1 MKSFLI
7 PFLIFAMM
15 FATKLFSAPVEMKQA
30 ESKSSTKSS
39 SQTLFDF
46 KVKDIK
52 GKELDLA
59 QYKGKV
65 TMIVNT
71 ASSCGFTPQMKELQD
86 LQTKFG
92 PQGFTV
98 LAFPSNDFKQ
108 DSGSNEE
115 ISKFAADT
123 YKITFPLMDKNPV
136 RGEDK
141 QPVYKFLTD
150 SKSSFM
156 FKEVKWNFEKFLVG
170 KDGKVIERWS
180 SEVKPSSAEVVKKI
194 ETALK

>member
-1 MKSFLI
+1 M
-7 PFLIFAMM
+7 A
-15 FATKLFSAPVEMKQA
+15 QA
-30 ESKSSTKSS
+30 NPPSESKSAIKSTSS
-39 SQTLFDF
+39 SETKTLFDF

-52 GKELDLA
+52 GSDVDLSK
-59 QYKGKV
+59 YKGKV
-65 TMIVNT
+65 TLIVNT
-71 ASSCGFTPQMKELQD
+71 ASACGFTPQMKDLQD
-86 LQTKFG
+86 LQAKYESK
-92 PQGFTV
+92 GFTV

-115 ISKFAADT
+115 ISKFAADK

-136 RGEDK
+136 RGDDK

-170 KDGKVIERWS
+170 KDGKVLQRWT
-180 SEVKPSSAEVVKKI
+180 SEVSPTSSEVVKKI

>member
-1 MKSFLI
+1 MKSF
-7 PFLIFAMM
+7 FLLLL
-15 FATKLFSAPVEMKQA
+15 TFSFTLADP
-30 ESKSSTKSS
+30 KSNPSTSAVKNP
-39 SQTLFDF
+39 TLFDF

-52 GKELDLA
+52 GNDFDLA

-71 ASSCGFTPQMKELQD
+71 ASACGFTPQLKDLQD

-92 PQGFTV
+92 AKGFSV

-108 DSGSNEE
+108 DKGSNDE
-115 ISKFAADT
+115 ISKFAT
-123 YKITFPLMDKNPV
+123 ENYKITFPLMDKNPV
-136 RGEDK
+136 SGEKK
-141 QPVYKFLTD
+141 QPVFKFLTD

-170 KDGKVIERWS
+170 KDGKVIDRWT
-180 SEVKPSSAEVVKKI
+180 SEVSPNSEEILRKI
-194 ETALK
+194 ETALKLP